1 MEVNTSGILC
11 VFSFCLQAH
20 KIFFYVNRIM
30 RQHVHQHAIKSEHV
44 AINQSNKHRESHI
57 LHIVSIRIMAK
68 ENVVRVYA
76 II

>member
-1 MEVNTSGILC
+1 
-11 VFSFCLQAH
+11 
-20 KIFFYVNRIM
+20 M

-57 LHIVSIRIMAK
+57 LHIVSIRIIAK